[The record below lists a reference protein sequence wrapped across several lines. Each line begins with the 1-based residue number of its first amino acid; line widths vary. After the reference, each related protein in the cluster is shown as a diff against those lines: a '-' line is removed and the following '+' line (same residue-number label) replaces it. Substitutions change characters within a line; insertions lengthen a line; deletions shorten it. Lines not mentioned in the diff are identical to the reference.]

1 MAGEY
6 IEFNNNSQP
15 ALNDTN
21 VNQMQ
26 RLIKQDITG
35 QIGGDTLPVGS
46 IVEFGGSTIPA
57 NWLLCNGRA
66 LSRTIFQDLFDV
78 IGTNY
83 GQGDGFSTFNIP
95 NITSETDAY
104 IIKAKQSAGIVATV
118 IDSLSSISTTD
129 ALSAKQGKVLNEKIN
144 EKFAYST
151 TEKVIGTW
159 IDNKPLYQKVIDFG
173 ALPNNTNKQ
182 VAHNINNLGQIVK
195 FSGFAGSSINA
206 GGIPIPHA
214 VSSSPVTGF
223 VDDTYVNITTTSDRT
238 AYTRTVVILEYT
250 KTTD

>member
-6 IEFNNNSQP
+6 VEFSNDTQP
-15 ALNDTN
+15 AVNDDNLNL
-21 VNQMQ
+21 MQ

-46 IVEFGGSTIPA
+46 ITEYGIDTPPT
-57 NWLLCNGRA
+57 NWLLCNGQA
-66 LSRTIFQDLFDV
+66 ISRTTYQDLFDI
-78 IGTNY
+78 IGTTF
-83 GQGDGFSTFNIP
+83 GQGDGFTTFNLP
-95 NITSETDAY
+95 NLTDENVYY
-104 IIKAKQSAGIVATV
+104 IIKVSQSAGIVATV
-118 IDSLSSISTTD
+118 IDSLTDTSTTN
-129 ALSAKQGKVLNEKIN
+129 ALSAKQGKILNEKID

-159 IDNKPLYQKVIDFG
+159 INNKPLYQKVIDFG
-173 ALPNNTNKQ
+173 ALPNNANKQ
-182 VAHNINNLGQIVK
+182 VAHNINNLEQIIK

-206 GGIPIPHA
+206 GGIPIPHPT
-214 VSSSPVTGF
+214 SSPVYGF